1 MKDLRQFI
9 KTIIREF
16 LNENKNNHLE
26 EVIPNKYVY
35 HTSNPIFRDKIS
47 KEGLIPK
54 GKSESWLSG
63 TKIDGKVIFVV
74 NSNKENYRFD
84 STYDDDIYRIDTT
97 KLNNKW
103 YNDPNF
109 DDGLH
114 LITFDKIPLNSI
126 KLIYK
131 GSFTLDESIN
141 IENNKIEK
149 LADDFINHF
158 TDNSNFNINNIP
170 KEILN
175 KFPDFSTNPIS
186 YKNRLGRNE
195 KIYAGVKLGKSISDI
210 RSWTLD
216 EETAVAFSEKYNNGK
231 IIELT
236 CDEFLNNFQ
245 YFVSMD
251 VIYDYILKK
260 GLYNEKLNRYYSE
273 SEIVILKNNLN
284 ESINIENP
292 QTDEY
297 NDIFVDG
304 EKVGYIILSPARKEY
319 YWVDVNLP
327 NPLAIVDIK
336 IFNQFRGKNYMKE
349 TMNWLYNFAK
359 ENGYKSLFLR
369 VDDDSEISQET
380 LFQIYQKYGFSVYR
394 TTDDEDDIFMYKLL

>member
-1 MKDLRQFI
+1 MKDLKQFI
-9 KTIIREF
+9 KITIREF
-16 LNENKNNHLE
+16 LNENRNTHLV

-47 KEGLIPK
+47 KEGLIPQ
-54 GKSESWLSG
+54 GKSESWLSN

-74 NSNKENYRFD
+74 NDNEENYRFD
-84 STYDDDIYRIDTT
+84 STYDDDIYRIDTS
-97 KLNNKW
+97 KINNKW

-109 DDGLH
+109 ASGGIH
-114 LITFDKIPLNSI
+114 LITFDNIPLSAI

-149 LADDFINHF
+149 LVDDFINHF
-158 TDNSNFNINNIP
+158 TDSSNFNINNIP

-195 KIYAGVKLGKSISDI
+195 KIYAGVKLGKNISDI

-216 EETAVAFSEKYNNGK
+216 EETAVSFSEKHNNGK

-236 CDEFLNNFQ
+236 YDEFLNNFQ

-273 SEIVILKNNLN
+273 SEIVILKSNLN

-297 NDIFVDG
+297 ND
-304 EKVGYIILSPARKEY
+304 KKRILKINN
-319 YWVDVNLP
+319 NL
-327 NPLAIVDIK
+327 
-336 IFNQFRGKNYMKE
+336 
-349 TMNWLYNFAK
+349 T
-359 ENGYKSLFLR
+359 
-369 VDDDSEISQET
+369 
-380 LFQIYQKYGFSVYR
+380 
-394 TTDDEDDIFMYKLL
+394 